1 MVHLDVELALTEQTI
16 LARRWRLRKIR
27 RLRLKL
33 LAQYRR
39 RGEIIA
45 SLDLDSLP
53 AEIVGD
59 LLACRRLYERW
70 EHFVV
75 AERWHHR
82 SGGVTPDNPIDALRL
97 IGLWE
102 TPQSVH

>member
-1 MVHLDVELALTEQTI
+1 MDHLDAGLGFTDEVI
-16 LARRWRLRKIR
+16 LARRRRLRKIR
-27 RLRLKL
+27 RLRMKL

-45 SLDLDSLP
+45 SFDLKSLP
-53 AEIVGD
+53 AD
-59 LLACRRLYERW
+59 LLACRQLYERW
-70 EHFVV
+70 NHFIV

-102 TPQSVH
+102 TPQTIN